1 VALET
6 CHEKWSAQKFS
17 QQFLCHLQNQANSHF
32 SLAIRSSL
40 SLFLGNI
47 PLTAR
52 LRISPPPH
60 FSIMRS
66 IVISFKLPGRVV
78 CE

>member
-1 VALET
+1 MYVY
-6 CHEKWSAQKFS
+6 
-17 QQFLCHLQNQANSHF
+17 SHF

-52 LRISPPPH
+52 LKISPPPY

-66 IVISFKLPGRVV
+66 MVISFKLPGLVV